1 MNAIAY
7 RVEPGYRFPEET
19 LIITEERQ
27 RWLHACCDIPHG
39 FYGNR
44 ADPAVL
50 AARPI
55 KVIGQALFANFS
67 DRGYVHTQSRIR
79 QHAPIPLEAPI
90 AFAGQFTAVD
100 DHPRGWMMQGRFTY
114 RAPDGT
120 LLLEVEPMAL
130 MADRNKM
137 RPRPPAAAEDGFSTA
152 VRPPIRPELGPGW
165 ELLFNRQIRPEKC
178 LGYSGNTKNIIH
190 TDPVYAQKFGYRM
203 PIFAG
208 NGMVQILVQAL
219 QVDGLLDRFDVR
231 VRMLRP
237 VHWDDGLA
245 VIGRRGAGGRL
256 VEIKAIGPEGK
267 ETNDLEVL
275 A

>member
-7 RVEPGYRFPEET
+7 RVEAGYQFPEET
-19 LIITEERQ
+19 LVVTEERQ

-39 FYGNR
+39 FYGDR
-44 ADPAVL
+44 ADPTIL
-50 AARPI
+50 ATRPI
-55 KVIGQALFANFS
+55 KVIGQALFANYT

-79 QHAPIPLEAPI
+79 QHAPIPLETPI

-100 DHPRGWMMQGRFTY
+100 DHQRGWMMHGSFTY

-130 MADRNKM
+130 MADQSKM
-137 RPRPPAAAEDGFSTA
+137 RPRPPVPAEDGFSTE
-152 VRPPIRPELGPGW
+152 VRPPIKPELEPGW
-165 ELLFNRQIRPEKC
+165 TLLFNRQVRPEKC

-203 PIFAG
+203 PILAG
-208 NGMVQILVQAL
+208 NAMVQILTEAL
-219 QVDGLLDRFDVR
+219 QTDGLLDSFDIR
-231 VRMLRP
+231 VRMRRP

-245 VIGRRGAGGRL
+245 IIGRRDDAGRL
-256 VEIKAIGPEGK
+256 VEIKAIGPDGK
-267 ETNDLEVL
+267 ETNDLVVL
-275 A
+275 D